1 MYTKHYKLTVL
12 FVLFFS
18 FLATAQQAEVKIR
31 VVNPKNEPV
40 PFATLQFVPVAD
52 STQVQQKVSDSSGT
66 VSFMANQGAQYLVRF
81 SSVNYLPAEKGI
93 TVKGASALFTLAA
106 EPENKK
112 LNAIVVTALKP
123 VMRQEDDKT
132 IVDPENLAA
141 TSTNAYEIMEK
152 TPGLFVDQDGNIY
165 LSSTTPAV
173 VYINGREQKMS
184 AADIAT
190 MLKNLPPTAIASIEI
205 LRTPSARYDASGSGG
220 IVNVVLKKGV
230 RIGLTGSLT
239 GGLNQ
244 GRYGNRFVGLNLNN
258 NNGSLTTYLN
268 LQYGR
273 RNTYDEL
280 RTDRIYSLDS
290 LLSQDAFTRYS
301 ANSYYLGYGLSYG
314 INKKWEVSYD
324 GRFSYN
330 SQNNRSA
337 NLSQLSKIGASQ
349 TAYSNFTAV
358 QNNNTNYN
366 ITQGANL
373 KYKIDSLGSEWSTDV
388 SFTYSPNHT
397 NQSFTNGDGALDN
410 KLHFLSAQ
418 TNWLQKLSGK
428 ITVEAGLK
436 TTNVWFSNSTG
447 YNHVN
452 GGSRIKDTIRSGSYS
467 YDETINSAY
476 LQASKNFFGIVL
488 KMGTRM
494 ENTNMRGHQLTP
506 RDTSFAVN
514 RTDLFPYIYFSR
526 NLMKIAGYDLRA
538 YLVYRRTIN
547 RPAYENLNPSLRFID
562 PFLFETGNPSLR
574 PQFTKNYEANISVDE
589 RPIFA
594 LGVNETKDIFTQV
607 IYPADTSNK
616 VNLRT
621 YDNLGSNKESYFRV
635 LGALPPGKRYFFVI
649 GAQYNHNFYQGVYEK
664 NKPLSYKRGSWSVFT
679 YQTFKITP
687 LTQFSLNGF
696 VRFNGQQQFYELSTF
711 GQLNV
716 NLAQQFMNK
725 KLVVTLSGSDIFLT
739 NNNDFKVN
747 QGSIKANGYRQ
758 SDTRR
763 LGLNIRYN
771 FGFRKKEENNLF
783 NIDSPEKAN

>member
-1 MYTKHYKLTVL
+1 M
-12 FVLFFS
+12 
-18 FLATAQQAEVKIR
+18 
-31 VVNPKNEPV
+31 
-40 PFATLQFVPVAD
+40 
-52 STQVQQKVSDSSGT
+52 
-66 VSFMANQGAQYLVRF
+66 
-81 SSVNYLPAEKGI
+81 
-93 TVKGASALFTLAA
+93 
-106 EPENKK
+106 
-112 LNAIVVTALKP
+112 
-123 VMRQEDDKT
+123 
-132 IVDPENLAA
+132 
-141 TSTNAYEIMEK
+141 
-152 TPGLFVDQDGNIY
+152 
-165 LSSTTPAV
+165 
-173 VYINGREQKMS
+173 
-184 AADIAT
+184 
-190 MLKNLPPTAIASIEI
+190 
-205 LRTPSARYDASGSGG
+205 
-220 IVNVVLKKGV
+220 
-230 RIGLTGSLT
+230 
-239 GGLNQ
+239 
-244 GRYGNRFVGLNLNN
+244 
-258 NNGSLTTYLN
+258 
-268 LQYGR
+268 
-273 RNTYDEL
+273 
-280 RTDRIYSLDS
+280 
-290 LLSQDAFTRYS
+290 LSQDAFTRYS
-301 ANSYYLGYGLSYG
+301 ANSYYLGYGLSYA

-330 SQNNRSA
+330 NQNNRSA
-337 NLSQLSKIGASQ
+337 NLSQLSKTGSSQ

-358 QNNNTNYN
+358 QNNNSNYN
-366 ITQGANL
+366 ITQGVNL
-373 KYKIDSLGSEWSTDV
+373 KYKMDSLGSEWTTDA
-388 SFTYSPNHT
+388 SFTHSPNHT
-397 NQSFTNGDGALDN
+397 NQSFTNGDGELDN

-418 TNWLQKLSGK
+418 TNLLKKLSGK

-436 TTNVWFSNSTG
+436 TTHVWFKNGTG
-447 YNHVN
+447 YYHVN
-452 GGSRIKDTIRSGSYS
+452 GGSRIKDTIRTGSYS
-467 YDETINSAY
+467 YNETINSAY
-476 LQASKNFFGIVL
+476 LQASKSFLGIVL
-488 KMGTRM
+488 KVGTRM

-514 RTDLFPYIYFSR
+514 RTDLFPYIYLSR

-547 RPAYENLNPSLRFID
+547 RPAYEYLNPSLRFID

-607 IYPADTSNK
+607 IYPADTSHK

-635 LGALPPGKRYFFVI
+635 LGALPPGKRYFFVM

-725 KLVVTLSGSDIFLT
+725 KLVVTLSGTDIFFT
-739 NNNDFKVN
+739 SSNDFKIN
-747 QGSIKANGYRQ
+747 QGSIKASGYRQ